1 MFNIVEVVSRNR
13 FSFFA
18 NRGASHNTVLV
29 FFALDGFFT
38 KSHKIGA
45 NCRTSGNRKTP
56 QRKNDPRKKQGFTSL
71 SDHRSSI
78 FWILVNRIKASKT
91 NKKTNAKKAWISNP
105 QKTHAEI
112 DAPESKY
119 KKTHIQLKPEPI
131 EKSKTNTPLNFKYE
145 RVLALISFPSDL
157 HGERL
162 FVSSEE
168 NVRSCS

>member
-1 MFNIVEVVSRNR
+1 MFNIVEVVPRNR

-91 NKKTNAKKAWISNP
+91 NKKTNAKENTYPTKAWTYWKQQNQHSFKFQGWTGSCSHLLPKWSSWWKAFRVQWRKCSFMFLTSYI
-105 QKTHAEI
+105 QMQ
-112 DAPESKY
+112 SKSM
-119 KKTHIQLKPEPI
+119 PEPC
-131 EKSKTNTPLNFKYE
+131 
-145 RVLALISFPSDL
+145 SD
-157 HGERL
+157 
-162 FVSSEE
+162 
-168 NVRSCS
+168 

>member
-71 SDHRSSI
+71 SDHRSLI
-78 FWILVNRIKASKT
+78 FWILVNRIKVSKT
-91 NKKTNAKKAWISNP
+91 NK
-105 QKTHAEI
+105 
-112 DAPESKY
+112 
-119 KKTHIQLKPEPI
+119 
-131 EKSKTNTPLNFKYE
+131 KTNTPLNFKDE
-145 RVLALISFPSDL
+145 RFLALISFPSDL

-168 NVRSCS
+168 NVCSWSLPRIFKCSQNLCLNHVQIRSKVHSPYPCLKQVPDLILKLKD